1 MNRVL
6 PALLRT
12 RVLAFRTASG
22 SSKLRRC
29 VENIVS
35 GIFASVHS
43 VWVLLVLVI
52 EDMVEAEPMTCF
64 VDGCISQI
72 VGTFFR
78 DSFLYSA
85 ELG

>member
-22 SSKLRRC
+22 GCKLRRC

-35 GIFASVHS
+35 GIFAGMYGVR
-43 VWVLLVLVI
+43 VLLILKT

-64 VDGCISQI
+64 VDGCVS
-72 VGTFFR
+72 
-78 DSFLYSA
+78 
-85 ELG
+85 